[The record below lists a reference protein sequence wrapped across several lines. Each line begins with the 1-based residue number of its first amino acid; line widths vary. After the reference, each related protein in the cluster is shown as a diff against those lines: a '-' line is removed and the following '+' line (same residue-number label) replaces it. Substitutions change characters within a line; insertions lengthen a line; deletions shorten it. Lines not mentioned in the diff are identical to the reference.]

1 MGAYIIRR
9 LVYGL
14 VTLFALSIIVFV
26 LMQNTGGSPI
36 DRLKG
41 NPRMIPLIPQLTEF
55 FGLDQPQPEQYRRWL
70 TSFLTPVPVVQE
82 NGYAVFG
89 TYGVKGA
96 MPFVG
101 LGAAVIATLG
111 LLLARVREEWWPRF
125 RTFALVGVW
134 VAAIALLVANT
145 DKVGVKA
152 PIDPSVNADTFIP
165 FWRIGLRSWV
175 PIALVGFALLYTIG
189 VFIVRVNKPWWRI
202 FRVFSTM
209 FVWVIVGWL
218 AHSRVVFAMDWS
230 VSFRGDGPVWDTIMG
245 AVGATFRLGF
255 AATFL
260 ALVIGI
266 PLGIY
271 QATRQYSFFDQVG
284 TFGAFLTFST
294 PIFIIGIG
302 LQVLAAHY
310 FTVWTGVKLFYTT
323 SMTGTQYNSLERGFL
338 DLPSLA
344 QVGDVLQHLALPA
357 LSIALISIAGY
368 SRFQRASMLE
378 VLHSDYLRTAKA
390 KGLPRR
396 RIILKHALRNA
407 LIPIITL
414 VSLDIAFIAGGAII
428 TESVF
433 GWPGI
438 GRQYIAAIRET
449 DYPKVMAVVMIIGMG
464 IVIMNIIA
472 DILYGVLDPRVR
484 YD

>member
-1 MGAYIIRR
+1 
-9 LVYGL
+9 V
-14 VTLFALSIIVFV
+14 VTLFAISVIVFV

-41 NPRMIPLIPQLTEF
+41 NPRMIPLIPMLTEH
-55 FGLDQPQPEQYRRWL
+55 FGLDRPQPEQYIKWL
-70 TSFLTPVPVVQE
+70 RNFITPIPVVQE
-82 NGYAVFG
+82 NGYAIFG
-89 TYGVKGA
+89 SYGIKGVW
-96 MPFVG
+96 PFVG
-101 LGAAVIATLG
+101 LGAAIIATAG
-111 LLLARVREEWWPRF
+111 LFLARVREDWWPRVRNF
-125 RTFALVGVW
+125 SVAGVW
-134 VAAIALLVANT
+134 VAALAFLVASA
-145 DKVGVKA
+145 DKVGAQV
-152 PIDPSVNADTFIP
+152 PLDSGVSADGFIP
-165 FWRIGLRSWV
+165 VWRVGLKNWI
-175 PIALVGFALLYTIG
+175 PIAILAVAIAYTIA
-189 VFIVRVNKPWWRI
+189 VFVAKVDRAWWRS
-202 FRVFSTM
+202 FRVFSSM
-209 FVWVIVGWL
+209 GVWALALWL
-218 AHSRVVFAMDWS
+218 IHARIVFALNWS
-230 VSFRGDGPVWDTIMG
+230 QSFRGDGPVWDTIMG

-255 AATFL
+255 AALLL
-260 ALVIGI
+260 ALIIGI

-284 TFGAFLTFST
+284 TFSAFVTFST
-294 PIFIIGIG
+294 PIFIIGIV
-302 LQVLAAHY
+302 LQVLLAHY
-310 FTVWTGVKLFYTT
+310 LTLWTGVKVFYTT
-323 SMTGTQYNSLERGFL
+323 GMTGTQYAGLESGPL
-338 DLPSLA
+338 GLPSLA
-344 QVGDVLQHLALPA
+344 QFGDVIQHLTLPA

-396 RIILKHALRNA
+396 TIVLKHALRNA

-438 GRQYIAAIRET
+438 GRRYIDAIRSI
-449 DYPKVMAVVMIIGMG
+449 DYPTVMAVVMIIGAG
-464 IVIMNIIA
+464 IVVMNIVA